1 MRCKMKILLMLLVLF
16 AGKIN
21 FAQENFPFIPSDP
34 KGKLAQL
41 EKVKLIETLKMDEET
56 TLRFFARRTEF
67 LDKIQS
73 LNKNSMDLIDK
84 LEKSFGENKLTKSEY
99 KNLIKEFNN
108 NDEQMFKEKMNFINS
123 LDDILSEEQIAKMIV
138 FEKKFKEEIRK
149 ILAKGRNH

>member
-1 MRCKMKILLMLLVLF
+1 MLLILF

-21 FAQENFPFIPSDP
+21 FAQDNFPFIPPDP

-67 LDKIQS
+67 LDKIQL
-73 LNKNSMDLIDK
+73 LNKISMDLIDK
-84 LEKSFGENKLTKSEY
+84 LEKSFGENNLTESDY
-99 KNLIKEFNN
+99 KNIIREFNN

-123 LDDILSEEQIAKMIV
+123 LNDILSEEQIAKMIV
-138 FEKKFKEEIRK
+138 FEKKFKEEIRQ
-149 ILAKGRNH
+149 ILKKGRNH